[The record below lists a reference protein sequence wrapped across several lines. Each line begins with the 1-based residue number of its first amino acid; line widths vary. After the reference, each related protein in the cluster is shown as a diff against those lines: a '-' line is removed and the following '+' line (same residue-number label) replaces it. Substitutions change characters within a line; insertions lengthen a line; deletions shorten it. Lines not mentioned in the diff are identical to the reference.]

1 MSNLYRERDKNV
13 RRTWMLMVI
22 FFVVVVV
29 ILSFFGYFYDAPE
42 LVVIAVLFAMG
53 MNVGAYWFSDRIVL
67 GISGAHEIDTNT
79 SEGRQIY
86 RLVENLAISAGLP
99 MPKVYII
106 QDTAMNAFATGRDP
120 EHGVIALTTGLIGR
134 LEVSE
139 IEGVIAHELA
149 HIGNRD
155 TLIQTVSVV
164 LVGLVALLADMF
176 LRMTIWGGGGR
187 DDRDSK
193 SGGFLLVIALAL
205 AILAPIFTQLLHLAI
220 SRKREYLAD
229 ATGALMTRYPD
240 GLASALQKISQD
252 DHSLKKANR
261 ATAHLYISNPLSRPG
276 KELAQMFS
284 THPPIDSRIEALTG
298 MKVPEP
304 SET

>member
-1 MSNLYRERDKNV
+1 MANLYHERDKNV
-13 RRTWMLMVI
+13 RRTWMLMII
-22 FFVVVVV
+22 FFVVVVL
-29 ILSFFGYFYDAPE
+29 ILSFFGYVYDAPE
-42 LVVIAVLFAMG
+42 LVVIAVLFALG

-67 GISGAHEIDTNT
+67 GISGAHKIDTST
-79 SEGRQIY
+79 SQGRQIY

-99 MPKVYII
+99 TPKVYII

-120 EHGVIALTTGLIGR
+120 ERGVIALTTGLIAR

-155 TLIQTVSVV
+155 TLIQTISVV

-176 LRMTIWGGGGR
+176 LRMTFWGGGRRGN
-187 DDRDSK
+187 DSDNK
-193 SGGFLLVIALAL
+193 SGGFLLVIALVL

-252 DHSLKKANR
+252 DHQLQKANR

-276 KELAQMFS
+276 KELSQMFS
-284 THPPIDSRIEALTG
+284 THPPISKRIEALTG
-298 MKVPEP
+298 MTVPE
-304 SET
+304 SS